1 MRALLLT
8 LALLLAAPTLHQTA
22 LAQGNP
28 PVPYTARDQA
38 SAEELELQRALQ
50 GGTIA
55 GRVSIP
61 DAKAANLVQPE
72 GLNWRNFHN
81 RTLYTVG
88 AVAVCGMAFALW
100 LFWSIKGRIRID
112 AGFSGRTM
120 QRFNLFER
128 ANHWMVASSFIVL
141 MLSGLNLT
149 FGRYLILPT
158 LGAEAFTML
167 SMWGKV
173 AHNFLSFPFV
183 LGLVFMFL
191 LWVKDNIPS
200 AIDIAWLKAG
210 GGFLKGGHPPAAR
223 FNAGQK
229 GVFWLTV
236 LGGGVVAFTGYLLVF
251 PFFFTDIAGQQMA
264 HMVHGV
270 LAMLMIAAIL
280 AHIYI
285 GSVGMEGASDAMTSG
300 QVDYNW
306 AREHHSLWV
315 DQELA
320 KARTSIDP
328 GAKTAG
334 AD

>member
-8 LALLLAAPTLHQTA
+8 LALLVAAPA
-22 LAQGNP
+22 FAQAP
-28 PVPYTARDQA
+28 APFTTRDQT

-50 GGTIA
+50 GGTIS

-61 DAKAANLVQPE
+61 DTKSGNLVQPE
-72 GLNWRNFHN
+72 GQAWRQFHN

-88 AVAVCGMAFALW
+88 AIAVCGVLCLLW
-100 LFWSIKGRIRID
+100 LFYTIKGRIRI
-112 AGFSGRTM
+112 AEGPSGRTM
-120 QRFNLFER
+120 QRFNLLER
-128 ANHWMVASSFIVL
+128 TNHWMVASSFIVL

-149 FGRYLILPT
+149 FGRYIILPT
-158 LGAEAFTML
+158 LGPEAFTTL

-183 LGLVFMFL
+183 LGLVVMFL
-191 LWVKDNIPS
+191 LWAKDNLPHPR
-200 AIDIAWLKAG
+200 DLEWLKMG
-210 GGFLKGGHPPAAR
+210 GGFIGRGHPEAGR

-229 GVFWLTV
+229 GVFWITM
-236 LGGGVVAFTGYLLVF
+236 LGGAAVAVTGYILVF
-251 PFFFTDIAGQQMA
+251 PFFVTDIAGQQLA
-264 HMVHGV
+264 HMIHGV

-285 GSVGMEGASDAMTSG
+285 GSVGMEGAVDAMTTG

-320 KARTSIDP
+320 KARTTIDP